1 MANLILYHKP
11 GRGPCE
17 ETKAWLSQQ
26 EIPFEDRLLLEE
38 PPSREALGV
47 FARSIP
53 GGAPAMVAPN
63 THFPEYQE
71 HIAGQDLTEEQL
83 LDVLARVP
91 NLLKKPVLTDGDR
104 ILLGPSAPEVIAE
117 FVGYKVG

>member
-1 MANLILYHKP
+1 
-11 GRGPCE
+11 
-17 ETKAWLSQQ
+17 
-26 EIPFEDRLLLEE
+26 
-38 PPSREALGV
+38 
-47 FARSIP
+47 
-53 GGAPAMVAPN
+53 MVTPN

-71 HIAGQDLTEEQL
+71 HIAGQDLSEEQL

-104 ILLGPSAPEVIAE
+104 ILLGPSALEVIAE